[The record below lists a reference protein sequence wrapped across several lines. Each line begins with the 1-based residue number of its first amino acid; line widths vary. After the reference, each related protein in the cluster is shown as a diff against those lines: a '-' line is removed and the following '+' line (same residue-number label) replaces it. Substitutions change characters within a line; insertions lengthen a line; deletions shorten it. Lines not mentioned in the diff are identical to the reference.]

1 MRQFKVEHKSSQEVL
16 KNILTKCRIEPKCT
30 SWEEQ
35 TMTSE
40 KLNMLKACLFL
51 LKVSLEYCNRMN
63 LILLSNFRGYL
74 AVKSGT
80 CESTVHLELFFF

>member
-16 KNILTKCRIEPKCT
+16 KNTLTKCRIEP
-30 SWEEQ
+30 WDEQ

-40 KLNMLKACLFL
+40 KLNMLKGCLFL
-51 LKVSLEYCNRMN
+51 FKVSLEYCNRMN

-74 AVKSGT
+74 AVK
-80 CESTVHLELFFF
+80 